1 MKICLPSGKSKD
13 LLRVTASVQSWPFL
27 ALHSTF
33 QIKLLCA
40 SWYPGVQLGGRGE
53 VSPALF
59 WKSKKSALI
68 FGKKGPVIVHLCVEY
83 SIQNVVLRVL
93 QRKVVFLTKYL
104 SKYPIFTNHPPRLA
118 LKISACEPTLRHS
131 SLCKTLFRRCLTTF
145 WICFCP
151 DNCSV
156 IIKWT
161 YTMYCIRHIQ
171 NSGILSTLFFQV
183 YAGIFK
189 HLQHPV

>member
-1 MKICLPSGKSKD
+1 MKICLSSGKSKD

-83 SIQNVVLRVL
+83 SIQNVVLRVSR
-93 QRKVVFLTKYL
+93 RKNSKNFPCRAHFFLVFLAEFL
-104 SKYPIFTNHPPRLA
+104 SKYPNSVKCPLPW
-118 LKISACEPTLRHS
+118 KISGNAPVIFGQLVLHWRHAYALNVQWQRFMPMRIHRKS
-131 SLCKTLFRRCLTTF
+131 NLQIICTYRWGTYLGHVNDVLGKT
-145 WICFCP
+145 I
-151 DNCSV
+151 
-156 IIKWT
+156 
-161 YTMYCIRHIQ
+161 
-171 NSGILSTLFFQV
+171 
-183 YAGIFK
+183 
-189 HLQHPV
+189 

>member
-1 MKICLPSGKSKD
+1 MDIDAYPLTLTD
-13 LLRVTASVQSWPFL
+13 AQLR
-27 ALHSTF
+27 
-33 QIKLLCA
+33 
-40 SWYPGVQLGGRGE
+40 GRGE
-53 VSPALF
+53 TSPALF
-59 WKSKKSALI
+59 ENWKKWQNW
-68 FGKKGPVIVHLCVEY
+68 KKGPDCVRIWVEY